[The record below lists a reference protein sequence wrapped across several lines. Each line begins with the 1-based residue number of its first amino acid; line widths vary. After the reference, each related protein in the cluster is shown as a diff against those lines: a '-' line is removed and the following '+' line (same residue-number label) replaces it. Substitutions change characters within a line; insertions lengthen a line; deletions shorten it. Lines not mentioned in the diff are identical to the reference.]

1 MTSMRKEDTEKKK
14 RKNSQFL
21 KFSESQILNNLP
33 ICSFI
38 FTKSLF
44 KYYLG
49 MTKPRMG
56 RDVNN
61 RMQLLRAYQ

>member
-1 MTSMRKEDTEKKK
+1 MMKKEDTEKKK

-21 KFSESQILNNLP
+21 KFSESQFLNNLP
-33 ICSFI
+33 ICFFI

-56 RDVNN
+56 RH
-61 RMQLLRAYQ
+61 YK